1 MNRLKNIAGMLLAFL
16 LVFTACNNVE
26 DNIIPPGVQ
35 DPNEPVTLYFQDF
48 NSVVDNGNI
57 SLEGWKIEKV
67 KGDRDWQGKLFDD
80 NGYAQASA
88 HNGTAE
94 EYEYWLIS
102 PGFNVKDAVQKTV
115 SFKTSKSFWQNTS
128 SLEVYAMV
136 SNEVASEKR
145 ILDVTIAEEAS
156 ADNTFILSGDIDL
169 SNEGDLVY
177 IGFRYQA
184 LGGASNSTTFRIDD
198 FSFGGATGNEGPVG
212 DGDGSKENPYTVS
225 QAIAAQ
231 GQGGKWVE
239 GYIVGAVNVDS
250 ENNENTW
257 TFAPGSFVTNSNIL
271 IAQSL
276 EETEPS
282 KLIHVQLPNT
292 EIRSILNLVNNEA
305 RAYHKKVA
313 ILGDLTAYF
322 GKSGLRNSSEFVLE
336 GYTPE
341 EAVVEVCGDQSTV
354 HPAYSFDFNNVV
366 VNTDFAQEGWQ
377 NIAIQG
383 SRKWQGKIFEENGYI
398 QATAHGATANLIHES
413 WVISPALDLTS
424 ASVKSVSFE
433 TAQAYWKD
441 DTKFEVFVLQCID
454 GVTVQTK
461 VEPTVL
467 ATSTTPNYEF
477 VPGAVDLSAF
487 TGTVFIGF
495 RYEGMGGQSLST
507 TWCIDNFVFGEEPST
522 ETKVSITS
530 SAVTS
535 VVTGGAYSYE
545 VKTNVLNAS
554 GATTITATGLP
565 EWASLTDNGDGTA
578 TIAGTAP
585 EVEESSDIVIT
596 ATNNGVSVDQ
606 SYTLTVKSA
615 VIPGGNM
622 VVNGDFK
629 LWDANIPS
637 SWVTN
642 VSDAVF
648 TKSTDAVIGDYVS
661 ITPSATTYFTQF
673 VPVEGGKTYRLTW
686 KYKSADKKFRV
697 WSSFT
702 SEASYSA
709 SSFTYLTGSADTDP
723 LRSNNGYLAANTEL
737 TEATPIE
744 FVAPAGFSFMRLE
757 FRFYKDSEGSLADVE
772 LVEVN

>member
-239 GYIVGAVNVDS
+239 GYIVGAVNSVD
-250 ENNENTW
+250 NESVWSFT
-257 TFAPGSFVTNSNIL
+257 PGSFVTPSNIL

-282 KLIHVQLPNT
+282 KLIHVQLSAGS
-292 EIRSILNLVNNEA
+292 EIRSIINLVDNEA

-322 GKSGLRNSSEFVLE
+322 GKSGLKNTTEFTLE
-336 GYTPE
+336 GYTPPTE
-341 EAVVEVCGDQSTV
+341 DAIFAEKFATGLGQFVGVSVTGDQVWGHDSRYGALMTGYV
-354 HPAYSFDFNNVV
+354 DGTNHVNEDWLISPEIDLAGYAESNVSFDQAFNFGSSSDISLWVSDKYTAGVVPSEWTKLDFTKPDGSNWNVV
-366 VNTDFAQEGWQ
+366 N
-377 NIAIQG
+377 
-383 SRKWQGKIFEENGYI
+383 SGK
-398 QATAHGATANLIHES
+398 
-413 WVISPALDLTS
+413 
-424 ASVKSVSFE
+424 
-433 TAQAYWKD
+433 
-441 DTKFEVFVLQCID
+441 
-454 GVTVQTK
+454 
-461 VEPTVL
+461 
-467 ATSTTPNYEF
+467 
-477 VPGAVDLSAF
+477 VDLSNYADKK
-487 TGTVFIGF
+487 IRIAL
-495 RYEGMGGQSLST
+495 RYEST
-507 TWCIDNFVFGEEPST
+507 TKAGTWQVKNFIVGKEKGDIISGTTTVEFAST
-522 ETKVSITS
+522 PAS
-530 SAVTS
+530 SVL
-535 VVTGGAYSYE
+535 TGAEYNYS
-545 VKTNVLNAS
+545 VKTSINNAS
-554 GATTITATGLP
+554 GATIITAEGLP

-578 TIAGTAP
+578 IIAGTAP
-585 EVEESSDIVIT
+585 EVTEAVTYNVTLT
-596 ATNNGVSVDQ
+596 ATNNSVSATQ
-606 SYTLTVKSA
+606 AFTLTVTLPVDPTS
-615 VIPGGNM
+615 NM
-622 VVNGDFK
+622 LANGDFE
-629 LWDANIPS
+629 LWPGDGAPASWSWKTANGVEFSKETAIVNGGVNAVKVLSGASAGTSGITPARIQLEAGDYTWSFWYYVDPSTTVTNTFRPWGMTYDSESASGQSADVDLVALKSTLQVSSDANAETGKWIKHEINFTMPKS
-637 SWVTN
+637 AW
-642 VSDAVF
+642 AVF
-648 TKSTDAVIGDYVS
+648 EIRTYKG
-661 ITPSATTYFTQF
+661 TTMYFDDCS
-673 VPVEGGKTYRLTW
+673 LL
-686 KYKSADKKFRV
+686 KK
-697 WSSFT
+697 
-702 SEASYSA
+702 
-709 SSFTYLTGSADTDP
+709 
-723 LRSNNGYLAANTEL
+723 
-737 TEATPIE
+737 
-744 FVAPAGFSFMRLE
+744 
-757 FRFYKDSEGSLADVE
+757 
-772 LVEVN
+772 